1 MALDRNR
8 YGYNT
13 GGDQLVAVQDDLV
26 ADSADNQTFIDR
38 IGMKTDASVSVVS
51 ETASLMAYIKGV
63 MAQAGQIVQGKVTT
77 LIANGET
84 SLFDISGDVAILDI
98 WGVVGTIIQA
108 AATDYKLVFDPTV
121 AGADVDLCAVLD
133 INADAV
139 GTRYRLT
146 GDISDAMIATLN
158 MVESSGYDMGKS
170 PIHLSAGKIHAN
182 SSAARTGVIAW
193 YVRYISLGG
202 IITATA

>member
-1 MALDRNR
+1 MRLLFLCSAIDAVDSDVFCGVTMDVWAFGFLGVRSRCAVARPLHCIHPGCWRYRRQQVVLAGLEPCTPIKGGDLPADSGAGSVPRGHVALD
-8 YGYNT
+8 
-13 GGDQLVAVQDDLV
+13 D
-26 ADSADNQTFIDR
+26 
-38 IGMKTDASVSVVS
+38 
-51 ETASLMAYIKGV
+51 
-63 MAQAGQIVQGKVTT
+63 
-77 LIANGET
+77 
-84 SLFDISGDVAILDI
+84 
-98 WGVVGTIIQA
+98 
-108 AATDYKLVFDPTV
+108 V